1 MALAPQLVQYQG
13 SKRKLAPIILSHFPD
28 HVDRLVEPFS
38 GMAAVTVAAAV
49 EKKAD
54 SFWINDINQPLM
66 SVLKTAIETPEDLYE
81 RYKEVWEGQNEYPEG
96 HVAHFYHIRDEYNA
110 GDRSPEKTL
119 YLLAR
124 CVKGA
129 VRYSGDGKFN
139 QSPDKRRHGTNPE
152 RIRKNAEMISLL
164 LKGKTEYTTLDY
176 RDMLPKIRTNDF
188 LYMDPPYQGV
198 TNTRDHRYYS
208 GVAFDDLVGFLEEL
222 NTIGSPYILS
232 YDGKLGEKTYGNEI
246 PESLSCK
253 KLLINAGKSSQ
264 ATLLGRDV
272 TTYEGLYLS
281 KQLD

>member
-13 SKRKLAPIILSHFPD
+13 SKRKLVPIILSHFPD

>member
-1 MALAPQLVQYQG
+1 M
-13 SKRKLAPIILSHFPD
+13 
-28 HVDRLVEPFS
+28 EPFS

-54 SFWINDINQPLM
+54 SFWINDINEPLM

-152 RIRKNAEMISLL
+152 RIKKNAEMISLL
-164 LKGKTEYTTLDY
+164 LKGKTEYTALDY
-176 RDMLPKIRTNDF
+176 RDMLPKIRANDF
-188 LYMDPPYQGV
+188 VYMDPPYQGV

-222 NTIGSPYILS
+222 NTIGAPYILS
-232 YDGKLGEKTYGNEI
+232 YDGKLGEKTYGHEI
-246 PESLSCK
+246 PESLGCK

>member
-54 SFWINDINQPLM
+54 SFWINDINEPLM

-96 HVAHFYHIRDEYNA
+96 HVAHFYHIRDEYND

-152 RIRKNAEMISLL
+152 RIKKNAEMISLL
-164 LKGKTEYTTLDY
+164 LKGKTEYTALDY
-176 RDMLPKIRTNDF
+176 RDMLPKIRANDF
-188 LYMDPPYQGV
+188 VYMDPPYQGV

-222 NTIGSPYILS
+222 NTIGAPYILS
-232 YDGKLGEKTYGNEI
+232 YDGKLGEKTYGHEI
-246 PESLSCK
+246 PESLGCK